1 MGVLTAVKR
10 AYDDHLVPRAIN
22 VVLGTEA
29 MGRLRRRA
37 LADVSGEVLEIGF
50 GSGTN
55 LPYYPD
61 AVTKVI
67 AVEPSPTGRRLA
79 ARRIAAA
86 PMPVE
91 FVGLVGESI
100 PLPDS
105 SVDHAVSTWTL
116 CSVGDTAAVLAE
128 VQRVL
133 RPGGSLFFLE
143 HGLSDDPKVASQ
155 QHRRNARQ
163 QQFAGGCRL
172 TVRHDEEL
180 IAAGFEPVACHRFTI
195 AGPRTMSA
203 MYAGAAT
210 KPLDRAAVSD

>member
-1 MGVLTAVKR
+1 MGVLTAVKK

-37 LADVSGEVLEIGF
+37 LADLSGEVLEIGF

-143 HGLSDDPKVASQ
+143 HGLSDDPKVASK

-203 MYAGAAT
+203 MP
-210 KPLDRAAVSD
+210 KP